1 MKISS
6 IKKQVKRTDRY
17 SVYVD
22 GEYIFSLSETALLES
37 GLFVGRL
44 VTADELGEL
53 KDTSK
58 RDKAYNQALGQ
69 IARRARSEWEIRSY
83 LKRKE
88 YDPELIDQ
96 IVGRLYK
103 AKLLDDVA
111 FAKMWIE
118 NRRLLK
124 ATSKR
129 RLQQELRQKRIS
141 DEIINKSIAEDDTD
155 DSQVLKDLV
164 SRKRKILRYQDD
176 TKLIQY
182 LIRQGYNY
190 DDVKRAVGG

>member
-22 GEYIFSLSETALLES
+22 GGYIFSLSETALLES
-37 GLFVGRL
+37 GLYVGRL
-44 VTADELGEL
+44 VTTDELGEL

-69 IARRARSEWEIRSY
+69 IARRARSEWEIRNY
-83 LKRKE
+83 LKRKDYE
-88 YDPELIDQ
+88 PELIDQ
-96 IVGRLYK
+96 IVERLYK
-103 AKLLDDVA
+103 VKLLDDAA

-141 DEIINKSIAEDDTD
+141 DEIINKSIADDDTD

-164 SRKRKILRYQDD
+164 GRKRKILRYQDD

-182 LIRQGYNY
+182 LIRQGYNF